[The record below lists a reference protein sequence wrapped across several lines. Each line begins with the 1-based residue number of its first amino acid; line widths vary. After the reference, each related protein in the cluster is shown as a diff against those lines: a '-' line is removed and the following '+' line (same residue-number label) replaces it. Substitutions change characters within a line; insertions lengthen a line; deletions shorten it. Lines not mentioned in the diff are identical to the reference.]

1 MATGILDLVF
11 GVLEVSLS
19 WRCALPT
26 VVGLGAGLA
35 FFYGA
40 GQEPSSAVIVF
51 GLTALGWCVGL
62 LWHFGAGT
70 RR

>member
-11 GVLEVSLS
+11 GGPEVSLS

-35 FFYGA
+35 FFHGA
-40 GQEPSSAVIVF
+40 GQEPSSAVIAF
-51 GLTALGWCVGL
+51 GLTALGWCVGS